1 LENSSAHSKE
11 IDVPNRRTDQDPSPS
26 PVKGLRLIPGDAV
39 LRHLR
44 ERLEVALE
52 QGLHEVA
59 RLVLGV
65 AVGDVHHEGLDHQ
78 SPWPAVD
85 DLGVDG
91 EDGGVVLQRKMAS
104 TSISYRQRTGKLVL
118 FQRTLRG
125 ARITTSS
132 LRFRQVTSRL
142 HYPNAVHVTMA
153 TCCHR

>member
-1 LENSSAHSKE
+1 
-11 IDVPNRRTDQDPSPS
+11 
-26 PVKGLRLIPGDAV
+26 
-39 LRHLR
+39 
-44 ERLEVALE
+44 
-52 QGLHEVA
+52 
-59 RLVLGV
+59 
-65 AVGDVHHEGLDHQ
+65 
-78 SPWPAVD
+78 
-85 DLGVDG
+85 VDG

-142 HYPNAVHVTMA
+142 HYPNTVHVTMA

>member
-11 IDVPNRRTDQDPSPS
+11 KRCSESTNRGPSPS
-26 PVKGLRLIPGDAV
+26 PVKGLRLIPGDTV

-65 AVGDVHHEGLDHQ
+65 AVGDVHDEGLDHQ

-85 DLGVDG
+85 DLGMDG

-104 TSISYRQRTGKLVL
+104 TSISYRQRTAQESWCLSNELKRRADNYIL
-118 FQRTLRG
+118 
-125 ARITTSS
+125 
-132 LRFRQVTSRL
+132 
-142 HYPNAVHVTMA
+142 P
-153 TCCHR
+153 